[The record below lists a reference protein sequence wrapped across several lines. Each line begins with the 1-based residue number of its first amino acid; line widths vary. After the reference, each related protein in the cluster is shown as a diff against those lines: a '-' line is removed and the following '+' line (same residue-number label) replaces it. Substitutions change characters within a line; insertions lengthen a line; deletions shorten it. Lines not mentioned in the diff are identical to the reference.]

1 VITLLFPHLQSVVA
15 APFQGAVAKDAGEVV
30 AAAEEEVEEETEPPG
45 ERQQFLV
52 GTQMA

>member
-1 VITLLFPHLQSVVA
+1 MFPHLQSVVA

-30 AAAEEEVEEETEPPG
+30 AAAEEVEEETEPPG